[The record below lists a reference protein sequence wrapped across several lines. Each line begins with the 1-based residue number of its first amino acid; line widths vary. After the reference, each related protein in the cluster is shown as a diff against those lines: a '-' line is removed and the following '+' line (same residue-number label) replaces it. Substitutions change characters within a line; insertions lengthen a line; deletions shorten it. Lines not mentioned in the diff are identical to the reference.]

1 MDLVAFAEV
10 CGFTSNESQDFIIIT
25 KWEYW
30 SVKGECASVVCNLKG
45 SIIHIINLSLNATK
59 RVGFL
64 IKMGLEVFNCM
75 SLQNT
80 IKVYKDWLSS
90 HHDTSQA
97 IHPGQQNKHEP
108 NLKMNW
114 WRRAWV
120 NAPTMKTPANLW
132 DAVVKSSKKTPKSIR
147 QRKRVSQFEVLS

>member
-1 MDLVAFAEV
+1 MSHLWGLRFHFHWVSRLYHHRQMRIVKCEGRVA
-10 CGFTSNESQDFIIIT
+10 
-25 KWEYW
+25 
-30 SVKGECASVVCNLKG
+30 CNLKG

-90 HHDTSQA
+90 HHDTSQD
-97 IHPGQQNKHEP
+97 IHPGQQNKHKP
-108 NLKMNW
+108 ALKIYILIEES
-114 WRRAWV
+114 WV
-120 NAPTMKTPANLW
+120 SQCFFTMKTPANLW
-132 DAVVKSSKKTPKSIR
+132 DAVLKLTPKSIR

>member
-108 NLKMNW
+108 NPTWKWTDWGELESMLLPWRHQPIYEMRLWRVLK
-114 WRRAWV
+114 
-120 NAPTMKTPANLW
+120 K
-132 DAVVKSSKKTPKSIR
+132 PK
-147 QRKRVSQFEVLS
+147 EH